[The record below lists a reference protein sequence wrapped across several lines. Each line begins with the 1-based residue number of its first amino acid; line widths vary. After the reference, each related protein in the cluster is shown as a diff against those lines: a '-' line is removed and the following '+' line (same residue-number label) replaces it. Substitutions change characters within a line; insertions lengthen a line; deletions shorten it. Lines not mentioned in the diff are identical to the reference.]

1 MGSERSTVVN
11 SSVVSCW
18 VGRILRHATE
28 HAGGLRRL
36 DGGNCWRLV
45 LNNREGQL
53 FTMPEME
60 RADRI
65 LKDVYGKAE
74 AAERYRGSFY
84 PGPHKFDLEMQEEAF
99 EWFDRWLKT

>member
-28 HAGGLRRL
+28 HVGGLGRL
-36 DGGNCWRLV
+36 GGGNCWRLV
-45 LNNREGQL
+45 LNNREDQL

-60 RADRI
+60 RVDRI

-74 AAERYRGSFY
+74 AAECYRGSFY

>member
-1 MGSERSTVVN
+1 
-11 SSVVSCW
+11 
-18 VGRILRHATE
+18 
-28 HAGGLRRL
+28 
-36 DGGNCWRLV
+36 
-45 LNNREGQL
+45 
-53 FTMPEME
+53 MPEME

>member
-1 MGSERSTVVN
+1 
-11 SSVVSCW
+11 
-18 VGRILRHATE
+18 
-28 HAGGLRRL
+28 
-36 DGGNCWRLV
+36 
-45 LNNREGQL
+45 
-53 FTMPEME
+53 MPEME

-84 PGPHKFDLEMQEEAF
+84 PGPHKFDLEMQEEVF